1 MSIFLTVDYVTPVSL
16 TIVSIL
22 NGMNVLFNYSKNAE
36 LHLQSAGLYDGLASE
51 ISSILIRSKQFRQ
64 PFDITLQKI
73 TGRKREIDSSALP
86 I

>member
-1 MSIFLTVDYVTPVSL
+1 MSYVTPVCL

-22 NGMNVLFNYSKNAE
+22 NGMNVLFNYSKNSE
-36 LHLQSAGLYDGLASE
+36 LHLQSSGLYAELASE

-64 PFDITLQKI
+64 AFDITLQRI
-73 TGRKREIDSSALP
+73 TGKKKEIDGTALP